1 MWEKIIKILLA
12 VQINKRTRL
21 RVRRNIIFHGKKK
34 KKQEEKKEEEKIKL
48 PRIHAS
54 NPEYRVNS
62 NNKIII
68 EKKWNNLFSKLTL
81 VNLR

>member
-1 MWEKIIKILLA
+1 MGKIIKILLA
-12 VQINKRTRL
+12 IPIDKRTRL
-21 RVRRNIIFHGKKK
+21 GNETLYFTGKRKK
-34 KKQEEKKEEEKIKL
+34 KKQEKKKKKEEKIKL
-48 PRIHAS
+48 PRIHAN

-68 EKKWNNLFSKLTL
+68 EKKPNNLFSKLTL